1 MDFDRTI
8 LSSSIIAERLGRSV
22 IFREL
27 SEADL
32 LAIAEFCREETYED
46 GNPVLVESEAA
57 DKLYI
62 VERGKL
68 ALEKKIQIGRHS
80 TRRNAIIDYVGPGE
94 IAGFSTLTS
103 PFVYTTSAICV
114 EPTRVIMVDGVALRS
129 YLESHPAA
137 GLRVMTTLATL
148 ISSRYRH
155 ATRTLTYFLSIVS
168 HELRSPLAAIEN
180 YLQIMLEGLAGELT
194 SKQEHMLRRSVLRL
208 TDMRALL
215 GNVVDLAR
223 MRPQQIQADFEWF
236 DPGEVGLE
244 SIEDVRLAAADK
256 EIRIIVKPPPQ
267 FKPIVGARRRIR
279 QVFTNLLN
287 NAIRYSPPE
296 SEVIFR
302 ARYEPE
308 SFIIEVE
315 DEGPGI
321 PEEEVQ
327 HIFRDFYRA
336 HNVADTEGSGL
347 GLSIARKI
355 VDAHNG
361 QIKVE
366 NLANDQGKNGTR
378 FTVTIPCDLK
388 TPEMQRQEWLAEE
401 EEQKLSAIGSG
412 ELIEE
417 QK

>member
-1 MDFDRTI
+1 MDFGGTI

-27 SEADL
+27 SKSDL
-32 LAIAEFCREETYED
+32 LAIAEFCREETYDD
-46 GNPVLVESEAA
+46 GNPVLVENDPA

-62 VERGKL
+62 IERGKL

-94 IAGFSTLTS
+94 MAGFSTLTP
-103 PFVYTTSAICV
+103 PFAYTTSAICV
-114 EPTRVIMVDGVALRS
+114 EPTRGIMVDGVALRS
-129 YLESHPAA
+129 YLESHPTA
-137 GLRVMTTLATL
+137 GLKVMNTLATM

-155 ATRTLTYFLSIVS
+155 ATQTLTYFLSIVS

-194 SKQEHMLRRSVLRL
+194 SKQERMLRRSVLRL
-208 TDMRALL
+208 IDMRALL

-236 DPGEVGLE
+236 DPGEVGYE

-256 EIRIIVKPPPQ
+256 GIRIIVKPPPQ

-287 NAIRYSPPE
+287 NAIKYSPPE
-296 SEVIFR
+296 SKVIFR
-302 ARYEPE
+302 ARYESE

-315 DEGPGI
+315 DEGSGI
-321 PEEEVQ
+321 PKEELQ

-336 HNVADTEGSGL
+336 HNVAGTEGSGL
-347 GLSIARKI
+347 GLSIAIKI
-355 VDAHNG
+355 VEAHNG

-366 NLANDQGKNGTR
+366 DLADDQGNSGTR
-378 FTVTIPCDLK
+378 FTVSIPCNLK
-388 TPEMQRQEWLAEE
+388 TPEMQRQGWLAE
-401 EEQKLSAIGSG
+401 KGNKDLRVIGSNK
-412 ELIEE
+412 LVEE
-417 QK
+417 